1 MGKPIAI
8 ALSLVLAACGG
19 AARDAAAPTAAT
31 PTVAQSTPQPTAVA
45 TPYPPKAEGFS
56 SKVLVERPRNL
67 GASFPGFA
75 WIAVAGVD
83 VPGITAAVSESEA
96 FNASYENVTSRPSS
110 ATAAAPWGKTSVL
123 YATPDLTP
131 LPAGNYT
138 ESFRHVVVQAAGRS
152 SAHKHS
158 GIEAVLVLEGSVLIR
173 SAMRGPLLLAKGE
186 GFYIL
191 PNTPVQL
198 INAGTTTARTL
209 VYSISPAGQPFST
222 ELDESP

>member
-1 MGKPIAI
+1 MGKTVVIV
-8 ALSLVLAACGG
+8 LSLVLAACGG
-19 AARDAAAPTAAT
+19 AVREAPAPTAAP
-31 PTVAQSTPQPTAVA
+31 PTLAQSTPQPTTVA

-56 SKVLVERPRNL
+56 SKVLIERPRNL

-75 WIAVAGVD
+75 WIAVAGAD

-96 FNASYENVTSRPSS
+96 FNASFENAASRPSS
-110 ATAAAPWGKTSVL
+110 ATAAAPWGKTRVL
-123 YATPDLTP
+123 YTTPDLTP

-138 ESFRHVVVQAAGRS
+138 ESLRHIVVQPAGRS

-173 SAMRGPLLLAKGE
+173 SGMGGPSLLAKGA
-186 GFYIL
+186 GFFII

-209 VYSISPAGQPFST
+209 VYSISPVGQPFST

>member
-19 AARDAAAPTAAT
+19 AVREAAAPTAAP
-31 PTVAQSTPQPTAVA
+31 PTVAQTTPQPTPAA

-75 WIAVAGVD
+75 WIAVAAAD
-83 VPGITAAVSESEA
+83 LPGITAAVSESEA
-96 FNASYENVTSRPSS
+96 FNASYENAASRPSS
-110 ATAAAPWGKTSVL
+110 TVASPWGKTSVL
-123 YATPDLTP
+123 YTTPDLAP

-138 ESFRHVVVQAAGRS
+138 ESFRHVVVQAGGRS

-173 SAMRGPLLLAKGE
+173 SGMGGPTLLAKGA
-186 GFYIL
+186 GFYII

-209 VYSISPAGQPFST
+209 VYSISPVGQPFST